1 MPQVPRDNRPDATL
15 AFLADPY
22 RFISKQCR
30 AHGSDL
36 FETRLMLRKTICMTG
51 PKAARLFYDQ
61 SLFMR
66 QGAMIGRIQ
75 KTLLGKGG
83 VQGLDDEAHRHRKQM
98 FMSLMTPERIEGLMA
113 TTGEEWQ
120 ARARLW
126 ALRDEIVLY
135 DELHEL
141 LTRAACAWAGVPLP
155 EAQVRQRT
163 HEITALFDAAGSV
176 GLAHWRARWA
186 RKRADRWIENI
197 VGQIRS
203 GQIRPPEGSAA
214 SIIAEHRDLNGELL
228 SPHVAAVEILN
239 VIRPIV
245 AVGVYITFV
254 AHALHQFPE
263 CRRKLEAGD
272 DTGYTELFVQEVRRF
287 YPFFPAVAAL
297 VRGDF
302 EWRGYRF
309 PGRRRVILD
318 LHWTNHDARTWDAP
332 EVFQPERFR
341 EWDGNPFSF
350 IPQGGGNHDVNH
362 RCPGEW
368 ITIGLMKQAAD
379 VLARRIGYHVPEQD
393 LQLDYSRLPAL
404 PRSRFIICRVR
415 EAASAP
421 V

>member
-1 MPQVPRDNRPDATL
+1 MPQVPRANRPDAPL
-15 AFLADPY
+15 ALLAAPY

-30 AHGSDL
+30 AYGSDL

-51 PKAARLFYDQ
+51 PEAARLFYDQ
-61 SLFMR
+61 SRFMR

-113 TTGEEWQ
+113 TTAEEWQ

-155 EAQVRQRT
+155 ESQVRQRT

-176 GLAHWRARWA
+176 GPAHWRARWA
-186 RKRADRWIENI
+186 RKRANRWIENI

-228 SPHVAAVEILN
+228 SPHVAAVEVLN

-245 AVGVYITFV
+245 AVGVYVTFV

-272 DTGYTELFVQEVRRF
+272 DTSYTEMFVQEVRRF

-309 PGRRRVILD
+309 PARRRVILD
-318 LHWTNHDARTWDAP
+318 LYGTNHDARTWDAP

-341 EWDGNPFSF
+341 EWDGSPFSL

-379 VLARRIGYHVPEQD
+379 VLARRIRYDVPEQD
-393 LQLDYSRLPAL
+393 LQVDYSRLPAL

-415 EAASAP
+415 EATSAP
-421 V
+421 A